1 MAWTEYNYPFAI
13 SLIGAFIDAY
23 GIGAND
29 VASECDTIALL
40 AARETEANIT
50 VQKTALPH
58 LSARAA

>member
-1 MAWTEYNYPFAI
+1 MAWTEYNYLFAI

-29 VASECDTIALL
+29 VASESAVIALL
-40 AARETEANIT
+40 TKKETEAKT
-50 VQKTALPH
+50 VQKTALPL